1 MYLFQLLLVAAERLY
16 KARGPGR
23 LRVWAGGR
31 GRGCVEGQGRAVG
44 IPFFMCGVRTPY
56 NS

>member
-1 MYLFQLLLVAAERLY
+1 MYLFHLLLVAAERLY

-23 LRVWAGGR
+23 LRVWAGER
-31 GRGCVEGQGRAVG
+31 DRGCVEGQGRAVG
-44 IPFFMCGVRTPY
+44 IPFLMCSVRHPY